1 MMALLSPPAFDDADL
16 ADVVLAGV
24 GDRLAFARIVGRNID
39 ALIRFAERMLGSR
52 AEAEDVVQDVFLR
65 AWKQTPPRAAR
76 GIAAGAPVAD
86 RRSDMSPAMNL
97 ERFAVIVDAYGA
109 DPRRWPAAERDA
121 AQTFVA
127 SDAQA
132 AVLLTE
138 ALALDASLD
147 ALPTPEPAGAALR
160 RAAMPLPITARSSR
174 WQELLAL
181 LGGWRLALPAM
192 AVALIVGVNV
202 GSHADLS
209 HWTADAATQ
218 TQTASASSNTLAA
231 PGFAESLMLDLES
244 STP

>member
-1 MMALLSPPAFDDADL
+1 
-16 ADVVLAGV
+16 
-24 GDRLAFARIVGRNID
+24 
-39 ALIRFAERMLGSR
+39 
-52 AEAEDVVQDVFLR
+52 
-65 AWKQTPPRAAR
+65 
-76 GIAAGAPVAD
+76 
-86 RRSDMSPAMNL
+86 MSTAMNL

-109 DPRRWPAAERDA
+109 DPRRWPTAEREA
-121 AQTFVA
+121 AQTFAA

-132 AVLLTE
+132 AVLLAD
-138 ALALDASLD
+138 ALALDAGLD
-147 ALPTPEPAGAALR
+147 ALPIPAPASAALR
-160 RAAMPLPITARSSR
+160 RAAMPLPITTYPSR

-202 GSHADLS
+202 GSRADLS
-209 HWTADAATQ
+209 NLTADAAPQ